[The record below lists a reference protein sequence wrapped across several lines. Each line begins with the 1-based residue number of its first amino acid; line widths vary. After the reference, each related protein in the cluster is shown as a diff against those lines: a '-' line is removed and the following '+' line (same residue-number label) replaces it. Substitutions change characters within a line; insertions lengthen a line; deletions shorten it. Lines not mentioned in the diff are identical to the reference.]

1 MYGLSFQEA
10 LKRPLEVSV
19 GKEYHSKMKYE
30 KHQVFD
36 IALVKV
42 EGTEHRAEIKDRPL
56 CHQIKVDEF
65 QSEVSQ
71 PVQYWEQL
79 KAQMVSINK

>member
-1 MYGLSFQEA
+1 M
-10 LKRPLEVSV
+10 EVSV